1 MPTQNELRTK
11 LTNRILAALDNG
23 VVPWKQPWANDR
35 NCGRPTNAVTGKKYQ
50 GINILRL
57 ILHNHEY
64 RSDGKFFATYRQW
77 QSLGGQVMARPAGV
91 PKGEWAAKAIL
102 FKPVTKTKTNSRG
115 EEVEDTFCFMRE
127 FSLFNIDQVKGD
139 HLDHLRPGFCDKT
152 DPEVSIREADELIE
166 NAGIDIFHGGNK
178 AYYDGN
184 IDVIQMPHG
193 HQFDGTAYYETLF
206 HEAAHWA
213 FERVNTE
220 GSKSQRSYAMEE
232 LIAEQASCFMC
243 SELGIPLAEGLNNH
257 AAYVGNWAKKLH
269 DAVQVDPSFIMK
281 ASTQASKVCDYLL
294 QFRPA
299 PVEEEAVAVDGELTP
314 AMAMS

>member
-1 MPTQNELRTK
+1 MPTQNELRTQ
-11 LTNRILAALDNG
+11 LTNQILAALHNG

-64 RSDGKFFATYRQW
+64 RSDGKYFATYKQW

-91 PKGEWAAKAIL
+91 PKGQWSCRGLL
-102 FKPVTKTKTNSRG
+102 FKPVTKTRIDRNG
-115 EEVEDTFCFMRE
+115 AEVEDIFCIARS
-127 FSLFNIDQVKGD
+127 FSLFNIDQVEGD
-139 HLDHLRPGFCDKT
+139 HLNHLRPGHCDKP
-152 DPEVSIREADELIE
+152 DLAVSIREADELIQ
-166 NAGIDIFHGGNK
+166 NAGIDIFHGGNR
-178 AYYDGN
+178 AFYEPG
-184 IDVIQMPHG
+184 IDAITMPHK
-193 HQFDGTAYYETLF
+193 HQFDGASYYETLF

-213 FERVNTE
+213 ESRLGIDRN
-220 GSKSQRSYAMEE
+220 GNPNSYAE
-232 LIAEQASCFMC
+232 LELVAEMSSCFMC

-299 PVEEEAVAVDGELTP
+299 PVEETVLADDRQLTP
-314 AMAMS
+314 A